1 VSSVVD
7 SWGATAAER
16 AAPYGCD
23 GLVRDPD
30 RVLFR
35 AVDVAAPA
43 PLVFRWLC
51 QIQVAP
57 YSYDRIDNRGRT
69 GCSPPA
75 TS

>member
-1 VSSVVD
+1 MSSVVD

-16 AAPYGCD
+16 AAAYGCD
-23 GLVRDPD
+23 GLVGDPD